1 MRPRLLLIAAG
12 LVACSSTEPGV
23 AGLRLDASLD
33 RATVQRDDSVRVG
46 LILSNVSKDPIQVT
60 PAEAY
65 GICMHAYEV
74 FDSRGRPVSVL
85 EALCALM
92 DLYFP
97 GPVTLPPNQRIVIT
111 DWWRPADSRLD
122 GAPLVP
128 GPYTVRGRA
137 FAGEHTARARGLTV
151 MVQ

>member
-1 MRPRLLLIAAG
+1 MLIAAG
-12 LVACSSTEPGV
+12 LAACSSTEPGL
-23 AGLRLDASLD
+23 AGLRLDATLD
-33 RATVQRDDSVRVG
+33 RATVQRDDSVRVA
-46 LILSNVSKDPIQVT
+46 LILSNVSTDPIQVT

-74 FDSRGRPVSVL
+74 FDARGRQVSVL
-85 EALCALM
+85 EALCALL
-92 DLYFP
+92 DIYFP

-111 DWWRPADSRLD
+111 DWWKPADSRLD

-137 FAGEHTARARGLTV
+137 FAGEHTVRARGLTLV
-151 MVQ
+151 VQ